1 MRAATVKILNS
12 CVRSTPAVYIHV
24 KPQHILVGRRF
35 GQRYLTSPEAFFTA
49 ARAAGIQLVLIS
61 FRDNQLAR
69 EVSSFEM
76 KQRKP
81 GTPKFERNARERFI
95 DVNMTDSFRKKVE
108 DYNRAVRAA
117 KAANFPRGI
126 LHITFNEIV
135 HDVCGTTKK
144 VLRRACPRADNQQQ
158 CQERHYGGPRRCHGG
173 SDEREAEERDAV
185 VGRGGAYAGRGEGE
199 RGGALPVAEEEHRQP
214 SVGVDDQVRHL
225 DGVVD
230 PEPQPKRRV
239 ERAAQ

>member
-1 MRAATVKILNS
+1 MVGSMVTGSIAAAACSLLLLSLLAGGASSQTECVPTILLSPGRTATDTISHTATSSSSLKYCGMKEAFKMRPATVEKLNS

-24 KPQHILVGRRF
+24 KPEHILVGRRF

-49 ARAAGIQLVLIS
+49 ARAAGIQLVVIS

-144 VLRRACPRADNQQQ
+144 VLRRACPRA
-158 CQERHYGGPRRCHGG
+158 
-173 SDEREAEERDAV
+173 
-185 VGRGGAYAGRGEGE
+185 
-199 RGGALPVAEEEHRQP
+199 
-214 SVGVDDQVRHL
+214 
-225 DGVVD
+225 
-230 PEPQPKRRV
+230 
-239 ERAAQ
+239 